1 MHQSPQ
7 KLIGTRRERNA
18 VYAAFELADDDLE
31 RRPSRGGQLPR
42 ARKAERDDAP
52 RQERQARPHSR
63 G

>member
-18 VYAAFELADDDLE
+18 VYAAFELADDDVE
-31 RRPSRGGQLPR
+31 RRPSRGGQQPR
-42 ARKAERDDAP
+42 ARKSGREELPREERL
-52 RQERQARPHSR
+52 ARPHPR